1 MPELAQTLQNSEV
14 AQPQQACLELDEL
27 WSYVGNKK
35 NKVWTWIA
43 LERSTRQIV
52 GYAVGDRSANT
63 AEALWQ
69 SIPESYR
76 QRTCYTDFWEAYN
89 QVIPAE
95 LHKPVGKQT
104 GQTAHI
110 ERWNNT
116 LRQHLS
122 RFVRKTLSFSKSMLM
137 HEVSL
142 KIFLH
147 RYNKE
152 LLPLSS
158 SLFNAT

>member
-63 AEALWQ
+63 AEALW
-69 SIPESYR
+69 
-76 QRTCYTDFWEAYN
+76 
-89 QVIPAE
+89 
-95 LHKPVGKQT
+95 
-104 GQTAHI
+104 
-110 ERWNNT
+110 
-116 LRQHLS
+116 
-122 RFVRKTLSFSKSMLM
+122 
-137 HEVSL
+137 
-142 KIFLH
+142 
-147 RYNKE
+147 
-152 LLPLSS
+152 
-158 SLFNAT
+158 